1 MPKIRPKDSDK
12 TNNQELQFL
21 KTSLKELEDLIDRID
36 GNAWK
41 LGLENSLVYQE
52 VVDEFEV
59 LKESLMDK
67 IEEFE

>member
-1 MPKIRPKDSDK
+1 MTK
-12 TNNQELQFL
+12 NQELQFL
-21 KTSLKELEDLIDRID
+21 KNSLKKLENLIDRID
-36 GNAWK
+36 RNAQK
-41 LGLENSLVYQE
+41 LGLEDSLVYQE

>member
-1 MPKIRPKDSDK
+1 MTKNKKLKFLRDSL
-12 TNNQELQFL
+12 E
-21 KTSLKELEDLIDRID
+21 ELENLIDRID
-36 GNAWK
+36 GNAQK
-41 LGLENSLVYQE
+41 LGLEGSLVYQE

>member
-1 MPKIRPKDSDK
+1 MTK
-12 TNNQELQFL
+12 NQELQFL
-21 KTSLKELEDLIDRID
+21 KDSLKELENLIDRID

-41 LGLENSLVYQE
+41 LGLEDSLVYQK